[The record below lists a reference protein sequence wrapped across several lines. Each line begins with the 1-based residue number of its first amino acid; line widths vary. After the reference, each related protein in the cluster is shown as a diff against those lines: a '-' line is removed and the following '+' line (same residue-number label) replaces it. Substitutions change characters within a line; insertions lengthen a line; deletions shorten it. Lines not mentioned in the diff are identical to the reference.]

1 MQRTGDESE
10 VTLSVLDPGFRTV
23 RPFIL
28 LYFKNSESLPTQ
40 PRA

>member
-28 LYFKNSESLPTQ
+28 KILNPSQLSLGHST
-40 PRA
+40 